1 MYKVNPNQPVD
12 LCFIGSGISSS
23 FTLIN
28 LLEKLNQD
36 QQHICL
42 HIVIVEK
49 FDEFHTGIPY
59 GGRSGDSVLLITAL
73 KNFLP
78 EPEYS
83 AFVDWLSRHKTTLL
97 EQMAKSGGPLTTQW
111 LEKHKDNIALNR
123 WEDIFIPRAFFG
135 KYLKSKIN
143 SLSDHLT
150 SEGKIKIHYIHSE
163 VTDVEKT
170 ALGYTITGKNLKLES
185 KKVVLGIGSLP
196 THKIHHKKNIQQSDR
211 LLVINEIYKPGLD
224 QNLKRISNFIT
235 ELNSNGNPC
244 NILIIGA
251 NASALE
257 LLYKLNDSY
266 QADYSETT
274 YCFLSTHGLLPD
286 CEINYQKQAE
296 FTPSHL
302 EALNS
307 KTTLTAAQIAD
318 AANNDLNAAQ
328 AIHLG
333 AASTVGIISNA
344 FGRLLTKLNPNELK
358 EFACVYGNEIGRRQ
372 RCAGQHYLD
381 IIDHLKSHGKFT
393 HIAGRFQRLVQ
404 QKNDFYHLEYTDSK
418 TGTITTSPLPYQVVI
433 NCIGSTNFKSDS
445 NQLPS
450 VLNSLISQGLAT
462 PNASQIGLEVNQRLE
477 CSENLYVVG
486 PLLAGN
492 IIDSKAVWHV
502 EHCGRIIWL
511 SKFLAQNLFS
521 HREAET
527 YAPPSKS

>member
-36 QQHICL
+36 QQPILL

-49 FDEFHTGIPY
+49 FNEFHTGIPY
-59 GGRSGDSVLLITAL
+59 GGRSGESVLLITAL

-83 AFVDWLSRHKTTLL
+83 VFVDWLSRHKTILL

-111 LEKHKDNIALNR
+111 LEKHKDDIALNR
-123 WEDIFIPRAFFG
+123 WEDLFIPRAFFG
-135 KYLKSKIN
+135 KYLKSRIN

-150 SEGKIKIHYIHSE
+150 SEGKIKIQYINSE
-163 VTDVEKT
+163 VTDVVKT
-170 ALGYTITGKNLKLES
+170 ELGYTISGNNLKLES

-196 THKIHHKKNIQQSDR
+196 TRKIHHKKNIKQSDR

-224 QNLKRISNFIT
+224 QNLKRISDFIA
-235 ELNSNGNPC
+235 ELNSDGNYC

-257 LLYKLNDSY
+257 LLYKLNDSS

-286 CEINYQKQAE
+286 CEIDYQKQAE
-296 FTPSHL
+296 FTPFHL

-307 KTTLTAAQIAD
+307 KTVLTAAQIAD
-318 AANNDLNAAQ
+318 AAYNDLNAAQ

-333 AASTVGIISNA
+333 AASTVGIISSA
-344 FGRLLTKLNPNELK
+344 FGKLLSKLNPHELK
-358 EFACVYGNEIGRRQ
+358 EFACLHGNEIGRRQ

-381 IIDHLKSHGKFT
+381 IIDQLKSHRKFT
-393 HIAGRFQRLVQ
+393 HIAGRYHRLVQ
-404 QKNDFYHLEYTDSK
+404 QENGFYHLEYTDSK
-418 TGTITTSPLPYQVVI
+418 TGTITTSTLPYQIVI
-433 NCIGSTNFKSDS
+433 NCIGSTNFKGDS
-445 NQLPS
+445 NQIPR

-477 CSENLYVVG
+477 CSENLHVVG

-511 SKFLAQNLFS
+511 SKLLSQNLYNNLKV
-521 HREAET
+521 ET
-527 YAPPSKS
+527 FKM